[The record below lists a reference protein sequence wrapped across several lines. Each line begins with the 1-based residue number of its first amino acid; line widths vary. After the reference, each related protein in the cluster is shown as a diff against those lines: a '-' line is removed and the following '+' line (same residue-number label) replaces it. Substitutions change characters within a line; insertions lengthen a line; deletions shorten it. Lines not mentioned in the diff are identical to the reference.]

1 MYCGKFEAARK
12 FWETPVLVNK
22 LLLPY
27 LDLESTL
34 HLAQVHELTRDILQ
48 GSIAWNKLIRRTR
61 LQEGGA
67 LHRNPG
73 LLEEKMEVVRHLVDI
88 LKLMK
93 NRKANM
99 LDLLDTICNKRFE
112 GAHAGRVTLSCPNH
126 PDSHRPDLF
135 GDFLLLEAIEGAFGT
150 SEQKAISSADFYEL
164 REPALSALSS
174 RLARQQEKLTRLWFV
189 CLQVDTKESAEAFK
203 TLMEATSEVTMH
215 EEDCGIEV
223 LRAIGGEGWKALA
236 EGVRLHPGVRPTFV
250 TVLKD
255 DLDEA
260 SKEDIRVVWDALKTD
275 GHFSVVDPSQLDG
288 QTVRKEE
295 EGEDGWTRLTEVME
309 MSKEEWAA
317 QVEAQDEDDGEAAEE
332 GEGEDADGQV
342 QLPREARLH
351 PVVLHL
357 RLSPLIQLPLP
368 LLHRLQHP
376 PPLFRGCRRREQHR
390 WNRRRRR
397 WSRQGSRRGSN

>member
-1 MYCGKFEAARK
+1 M
-12 FWETPVLVNK
+12 LVNK

-27 LDLESTL
+27 LDLKSTS

-48 GSIAWNKLIRRTR
+48 GSIAWNKLISRTC

-67 LHRNPG
+67 LQRNPG

-126 PDSHRPDLF
+126 PNSHRPDLF

-150 SEQKAISSADFYEL
+150 SEQKAISSADFYKL

-174 RLARQQEKLTRLWFV
+174 RLARQQEKLPRLWFV

-203 TLMEATSEVTMH
+203 TLMEASSEVTMH
-215 EEDCGIEV
+215 GEDCGIEV

-260 SKEDIRVVWDALKTD
+260 SKEDIRVIWDALETY
-275 GHFSVVDPSQLDG
+275 GFGWFRVVDPSQEDG

-295 EGEDGWTRLTEVME
+295 DFPGEGDDGGWAKLTEMME
-309 MSKEEWAA
+309 TSKEEWMA
-317 QVEAQDEDDGEAAEE
+317 QCQAHSAWLEAFLGDDLAQLEALGLALDEGEAEE
-332 GEGEDADGQV
+332 EEQGEGADGAVEGEDV
-342 QLPREARLH
+342 
-351 PVVLHL
+351 
-357 RLSPLIQLPLP
+357 
-368 LLHRLQHP
+368 
-376 PPLFRGCRRREQHR
+376 
-390 WNRRRRR
+390 
-397 WSRQGSRRGSN
+397 

>member
-1 MYCGKFEAARK
+1 M
-12 FWETPVLVNK
+12 LVNK

-34 HLAQVHELTRDILQ
+34 HLAQVHELTLDILQ
-48 GSIAWNKLIRRTR
+48 GSIAWNKLISRTR

-126 PDSHRPDLF
+126 PNSHRPDLF
-135 GDFLLLEAIEGAFGT
+135 GDFLLLEAVEGAFGT
-150 SEQKAISSADFYEL
+150 SEQKAISSADFGGL

-174 RLARQQEKLTRLWFV
+174 RLARQQEKLPRLWFV

-203 TLMEATSEVTMH
+203 TLMEASSEVTMH
-215 EEDCGIEV
+215 EEDCGIKV

-236 EGVRLHPGVRPTFV
+236 EGVRLHPGVRPTYV
-250 TVLKD
+250 TILKD

-260 SKEDIRVVWDALKTD
+260 SKEDIRVIWDALETY
-275 GHFSVVDPSQLDG
+275 GFGSFRVVDPSQEDG

-295 EGEDGWTRLTEVME
+295 DFPGEGDDGGWTKLTEMME
-309 MSKEEWAA
+309 TSKEEWIAHHEAELALNLALFGDDDAA
-317 QVEAQDEDDGEAAEE
+317 REAAEE
-332 GEGEDADGQV
+332 K
-342 QLPREARLH
+342 
-351 PVVLHL
+351 
-357 RLSPLIQLPLP
+357 LIS
-368 LLHRLQHP
+368 
-376 PPLFRGCRRREQHR
+376 GKV
-390 WNRRRRR
+390 
-397 WSRQGSRRGSN
+397 